1 MSDLLIAFDG
11 SWAEDT
17 YGPAGDDTNVGRAA
31 RRWHGQVLYEEGVG
45 SRLGWLGKWLGG
57 IFGLGLTAR
66 VLDLENNIRLW
77 HARNPNGNLYG
88 IGWSRGAVGLVHLA
102 NQLSGRGIA
111 FKKLRLLDPVTG
123 PFHRSWNTV
132 NPGTP
137 IRVIRAREP
146 KRFFTQLKLE
156 GDNTR
161 TRVVDAT
168 HVQIGRDPRWL
179 ALMIKA

>member
-1 MSDLLIAFDG
+1 MTDLLVAFDG

-17 YGPAGDDTNVGRAA
+17 TDEGTDDTNVGRAA

-45 SRLGWLGKWLGG
+45 SRLGWVGKWLGG

-77 HARNPNGNLYG
+77 RARNPKGNLYG
-88 IGWSRGAVGLVHLA
+88 IGWSRGAVGLIHLA
-102 NQLSGRGIA
+102 NRLSGRGIT

-137 IRVIRAREP
+137 IRVIRARKSKP
-146 KRFFTQLKLE
+146 FFTQLELK
-156 GDNTR
+156 GSN
-161 TRVVDAT
+161 VKSVSVDAT
-168 HVQIGRDPRWL
+168 HTQLGREVRWL
-179 ALMIKA
+179 VVLMKS